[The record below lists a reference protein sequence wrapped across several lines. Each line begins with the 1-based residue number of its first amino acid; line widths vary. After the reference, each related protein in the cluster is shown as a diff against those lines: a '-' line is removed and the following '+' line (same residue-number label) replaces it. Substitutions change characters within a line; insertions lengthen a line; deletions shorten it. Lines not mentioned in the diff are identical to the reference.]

1 MVFQSLYFWL
11 GKINELKDRDK
22 YSTAVFNYLKYS
34 SNQTVPRCDNLTS
47 NRPSLLF
54 VSKSPS
60 PLTSLNK
67 GRTRNLLKLPRI
79 PLNLGGARLEYK
91 RPLLWVMLLSS
102 HGLTQPLSSPIS
114 VIHSTENRSISGAI
128 YLLVLSGYL
137 CLFPSGAI
145 AQIIPDNTLG
155 PESSRTVPDTINNL
169 PSDRIEGGATRGAS
183 LFHSLREFNIS
194 EGRGA
199 YFGNPSG
206 ITNIFSRVT
215 GGNPSNI
222 LGTLG
227 VLGNA
232 NLFLINPKGIV
243 FGPNARLDVRGS
255 FLASTADSIVFKN
268 GVEFSS
274 ANPQGA
280 PLLTVNIPVGLR
292 FRENPGAI
300 VNASSVTQV
309 IEGTTLPVGL
319 AVPPGQTL
327 AMVGGDVIFNNGFAS
342 AVSGNI
348 QLGSVAS
355 PGAVSFN
362 ITPIG
367 LGLDYTNVA
376 NFGNI
381 ELSGLSGVTASGPGG
396 GAIALRSGNVILR
409 DRSGLVSDTIGSI
422 DGRGINIEAARFSL
436 LDQAFVASGTTGTGA
451 GGPINVR
458 TAENIELKGT
468 GFENFRRE
476 ILVRGAAQLPADLT
490 YRESGIFTGTLGAGR
505 AGEIALDTKRLTIQD
520 GAIILNPTLG
530 TGDGGNVTIR
540 AKESVEI
547 NASGLLTTTFN
558 SNSGN
563 AGSIAIETGQLSVT
577 DGAFVSASTFGAG
590 NSGNLIVTASDSVI
604 VARDRADS
612 PLNTSLATNSIGG
625 TGRAGNIEINTRSLR
640 VEAGA
645 SITSPSGLSTRI
657 RVIPEGGPGGNITVN
672 ASDSVEVSGT
682 SANPITQPIPF
693 GSLILAGT
701 LGSGKGGDVTLN
713 ARRLIVRDGGAIVA
727 STLGTGQGGNVTVTA
742 DESVEIVGTTTQ
754 GFPSVIATASVDLSR
769 ILLGLQPASGAAGSL
784 SIATGRFSVRDGA
797 AVSVQSYGAGAAG
810 SINVVADSIAL
821 NTKAIIDGTSL
832 SGTGA
837 NINLRARDI
846 QLRNNSRIFTDAG
859 AGSGGNITLNSD
871 ILVGQNNSDIT
882 ANAKSAAGGRVNV
895 NVPNILG
902 FAAASREQVK
912 SRLRLSDAQFADLP
926 VSPTSLLPTSDIAAI
941 SQSSGPA
948 LQGTVTFSASGVNP
962 AQGLVELPQ
971 NVVNPTALMAANP
984 CTEGTESAFT
994 VTGKGGVPPSP
1005 NDTLSN
1011 AASPLAWVEEAG
1023 SSATDNFGDVK
1034 DQQAREFGEIR
1045 DREVVPARGWVV
1057 NAQGEVMLVA
1067 NQVAGQLD
1075 DRTRPPVSVCVPR

>member
-1 MVFQSLYFWL
+1 MVFQDIYFWL

-22 YSTAVFNYLKYS
+22 YYTPVFNDLKYS
-34 SNQTVPRCDNLTS
+34 RDKAVPCDNLTS

-54 VSKSPS
+54 VSKSRS

-67 GRTRNLLKLPRI
+67 GGTRNLLKLPRI
-79 PLNLGGARLEYK
+79 PGNLGGYRLDYK
-91 RPLLWVMLLSS
+91 RHLLWVWLLSG
-102 HGLTQPLSSPIS
+102 HGLTRSLSSPIS
-114 VIHSTENRSISGAI
+114 VLHSTENRSISVGI
-128 YLLVLSGYL
+128 YLLLLSSYL
-137 CLFPSGAI
+137 CLFPSGAL

-155 PESSRTVPDTINNL
+155 QESSRAVPDTINNL
-169 PSDRIEGGATRGAS
+169 PIDRIEGGATRGSS
-183 LFHSLREFNIS
+183 LFHSWREFNIG
-194 EGRGA
+194 EGRAA
-199 YFGNPSG
+199 YFENPSG

-215 GGNPSNI
+215 GGNQSNI

-232 NLFLINPKGIV
+232 NLFLINQKGIV
-243 FGPNARLDVRGS
+243 FGPQARLDVRGS
-255 FLASTADSIVFKN
+255 FLASTADSIVFNN

-274 ANPQGA
+274 ANPQA
-280 PLLTVNIPVGLR
+280 VPLLTVNIPVGLS

-300 VNASSVTQV
+300 VNTSSVTQV
-309 IEGTTLPVGL
+309 IEGTTIPVGL

-327 AMVGGDVIFNNGFAS
+327 AMVGGDLIFNNGFAS
-342 AVSGNI
+342 ALSGNI

-355 PGAVSFN
+355 PGFVSFN

-367 LGLDYTNVA
+367 LGLDYTNVE

-381 ELSGLSGVTASGPGG
+381 ELSGLSAVTASGPGG

-409 DRSGLVSDTIGSI
+409 DRSSLVSDTIGSL
-422 DGRGINIEAARFSL
+422 DGRGIKIEAARFSL
-436 LDQAFVASGTTGTGA
+436 LDRAFVGSGTTGTGA
-451 GGPINVR
+451 GGPIEIR
-458 TAENIELKGT
+458 SAENIELKGI

-476 ILVRGAAQLPADLT
+476 ILDRGAAQEPADLT
-490 YRESGIFTGTLGAGR
+490 VRQSGIFTGTLGVGT
-505 AGEIALDTKRLTIQD
+505 AGEIALDTKRLTMRD
-520 GAIILNPTLG
+520 GSVILNPTVG
-530 TGDGGNVTIR
+530 SGDGGDVTIR
-540 AKESVEI
+540 ASESLEI
-547 NASGLLTTTFN
+547 NASGLFTTTFY
-558 SNSGN
+558 SGQ

-590 NSGNLIVTASDSVI
+590 NSGNLIVRASDSVI
-604 VARDRADS
+604 VARDRSDS
-612 PLNTSLATNSIGG
+612 PLTTGLATNSVGG

-645 SITSPSGLSTRI
+645 SISTPSGLNTRE
-657 RVIPEGGPGGNITVN
+657 RLIPEGGPGGNITIN
-672 ASDSVEVSGT
+672 AKDSVEVSGT
-682 SANPITQPIPF
+682 AADPIPNAIPF

-713 ARRLIVRDGGAIVA
+713 ARRLIVQDGGAIVA
-727 STLGTGQGGNVTVTA
+727 STLGAGQGGNVTVTA
-742 DESVEIVGTTTQ
+742 DESVELVGTTTD
-754 GFPSVIATASVDLSR
+754 GFPSVIATASVDLSP
-769 ILLGLQPASGAAGSL
+769 ILLGLQPSSGAAGSL
-784 SIATGRFSVRDGA
+784 SIATGRLSIRDNAG
-797 AVSVQSYGAGAAG
+797 VGVQSYGRGAAG

-821 NTKAIIDGTSL
+821 NTQATIDGTSV

-837 NINLRARDI
+837 NINLLARDI
-846 QLRNNSRIFTDAG
+846 QLGDNSRITTDSGG
-859 AGSGGNITLNSD
+859 AGGNITLKSD
-871 ILVGQNNSDIT
+871 ILVGRNNSDIT

-902 FAAASREQVK
+902 FAAAGREQIK
-912 SRLRLSDAQFADLP
+912 SRLALSDDEFAALQ
-926 VSPTSLLPTSDIAAI
+926 VSPTSRLPTSDIAAI

-971 NVVNPTALMAANP
+971 NIVNPAALIVANP
-984 CTEGTESAFT
+984 CIQGAESAFT

-1005 NDTLSN
+1005 HDTLSS
-1011 AASPLAWVEEAG
+1011 AASPWTWVEETG
-1023 SSATDNFGDVK
+1023 SSATDNVQDVT
-1034 DQQAREFGEIR
+1034 DQQVREFGEIPAK
-1045 DREVVPARGWVV
+1045 EVVPARGWVV

-1075 DRTRPPVSVCVPR
+1075 DRTRHPVSVCVPR